1 MRGASGRIVIEIEP
15 ELKRELY
22 AALSLSG
29 STLKDWFL
37 QCAQQYCGDAAQM
50 QLFSSTQQP
59 RDSTLD

>member
-1 MRGASGRIVIEIEP
+1 MIEVEP

-50 QLFSSTQQP
+50 QLFSQAERTRNSTP
-59 RDSTLD
+59 D